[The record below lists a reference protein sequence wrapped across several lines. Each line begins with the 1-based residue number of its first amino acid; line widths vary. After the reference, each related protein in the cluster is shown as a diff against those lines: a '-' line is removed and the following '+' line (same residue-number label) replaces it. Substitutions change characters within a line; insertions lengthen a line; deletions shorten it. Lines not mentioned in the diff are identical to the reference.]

1 MAPAV
6 ELPGEKELIESAQRG
21 SVDAFEKLVFHY
33 QDRLLRFLLVKAPT
47 RPDAEDALQDTF
59 AAAFRYLASYK
70 SRYRFSTWLFTI
82 AIRELCKTGRSQT
95 EPLERPA
102 SVVCQQAGPEQ
113 LGIRSQTWQ
122 SIWKTARACLS
133 ESQFTAMW
141 LYYAE
146 DLPQKEIAAAMKRPV
161 SWVKVN
167 LMRGRRSLLRELRE
181 EETEYS
187 VSHKEVTL

>member
-1 MAPAV
+1 MASAV
-6 ELPGEKELIESAQRG
+6 DLPGEKELIESAQRG

-47 RPDAEDALQDTF
+47 RSDAEDALQETF

-70 SRYRFSTWLFTI
+70 PRYRFSTWLFTI
-82 AIRELCKTGRSQT
+82 AIRELYKTGRGQT

-122 SIWKTARACLS
+122 SIWKTARVCLS
-133 ESQFTAMW
+133 ESQFTALW

-146 DLPQKEIAAAMKRPV
+146 DLPHREIATAMKRPV

-167 LMRGRRSLLRELRE
+167 LMRARRRLLRELRE
-181 EETEYS
+181 EETDYS